1 VGKFAKCNRPFLGTL
16 VSFDTAQDGGLYG
29 YTVSG
34 CCSDG
39 NGDDIIR
46 MFLCIC
52 LFLFLKFCL
61 LSVNEEEERMIDEDE
76 RNADT
81 DAGNDEYDDEAA
93 LDDAVDNM
101 KKNRRV
107 II

>member
-1 VGKFAKCNRPFLGTL
+1 
-16 VSFDTAQDGGLYG
+16 
-29 YTVSG
+29 
-34 CCSDG
+34 
-39 NGDDIIR
+39 
-46 MFLCIC
+46 
-52 LFLFLKFCL
+52 
-61 LSVNEEEERMIDEDE
+61 MIDEDE